1 MTTVTADQLQVC
13 RDYAT
18 ARCQARKVACR
29 YQRDEAVR
37 LLDEARRIF
46 RRADR
51 ETRRALHPVIAALND
66 RQDITDPGMALI
78 AAEIRLEAPA
88 PNYSTGWRLEGRA

>member
-1 MTTVTADQLQVC
+1 MPTVTRDQLQVC

-18 ARCQARKVACR
+18 ARCQARKAARR
-29 YQRDEAVR
+29 YQTTDAVR
-37 LLDEARRIF
+37 LLDEARRMF

-51 ETRRALHPVIAALND
+51 EVRRLFRGIVATLDA
-66 RQDITDPGMALI
+66 RRDITDPGMLLI
-78 AAEIRLEAPA
+78 VADIRLPE